1 MDMGQAMTQL
11 INKLLVVVGECPQ
24 CGSDLFQWRQKM
36 PSGEDR
42 CGPTCMSCG
51 HRELKKKQD
60 YQTVQIYNE
69 SLKKRAINYFKYS
82 SLVPDKSLFNETFK
96 TYKTLDNETREAF
109 ETANK
114 AVNRMA
120 DNEPTHLVLTGKSGT
135 GKSHLA
141 MAAAWKVLE
150 QSNYQ
155 KNVLFVNYRELL
167 EQLRFAMNDREVQKQ
182 IQGEL
187 MAELKTADLVV
198 LDDVGAELGGNNAT
212 DSTRYNNDVLTGILE
227 ARQNMAMVITTNLTA
242 KELRNSYGERILSRI
257 LKNSQGFTVAMK
269 NAVDQRIRGIN

>member
-269 NAVDQRIRGIN
+269 NAVDQRIQGIK